1 MNGIWAVLVAVR
13 SWFATLWTA
22 LFNCLFRRQLT
33 WRFERVEDFPDMLA
47 AGRVYLA
54 GEGDDFW
61 GAALT
66 CPCGCGD
73 TIELNML
80 PQVRPR
86 WSAPQGHDGPAT
98 LRPSIWRQSGC
109 KSHFI
114 VRGGAIQ
121 WC

>member
-1 MNGIWAVLVAVR
+1 MNRIAATVVAV
-13 SWFATLWTA
+13 WLWLARASTT
-22 LFNCLFRRQLT
+22 LFNRLFRRRLV
-33 WRFERVEDFPDMLA
+33 WRFERVEDFPDKLA
-47 AGRVYLA
+47 RGRVYLA
-54 GEGDDFW
+54 GDGDDFW

-80 PQVRPR
+80 PRVRPR
-86 WSAPQGHDGPAT
+86 WSAPLGYDGPAT
-98 LRPSIWRQSGC
+98 LNPSIWRRNGC

-114 VRGGAIQ
+114 VQEGAIE